1 VRVPGANDEQRLTAE
16 YAAMRKVAK
25 ACGATLMGLEL

>member
-1 VRVPGANDEQRLTAE
+1 VSVPGANDEKRLKAE